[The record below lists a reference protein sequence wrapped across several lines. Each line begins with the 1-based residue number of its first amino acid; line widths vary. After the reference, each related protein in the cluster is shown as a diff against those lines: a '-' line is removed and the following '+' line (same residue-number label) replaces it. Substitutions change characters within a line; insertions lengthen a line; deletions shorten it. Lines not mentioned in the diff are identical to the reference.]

1 MDTGPFDTIESAQD
15 FMALLRDSIDDARQD
30 VERDLIAATTGHEDR
45 LTQALQLTLMKMNQ
59 LASAV
64 DRSQRLLNDLR
75 TLRRLIFNE
84 ANASDSRLTRPTVD
98 EAGSPTNN
106 PFPSL

>member
-1 MDTGPFDTIESAQD
+1 VDTGPFDTIESAQD
-15 FMALLRDSIDDARQD
+15 FMALLRDSIDDTRQD

-45 LTQALQLTLMKMNQ
+45 LTQALRLTLMKMNQ

-84 ANASDSRLTRPTVD
+84 RNIRAILVSRLSDASSDAGRTD
-98 EAGSPTNN
+98 EAS
-106 PFPSL
+106 